1 MPYQGDT
8 TANASNS
15 APTTPG
21 TPATTRANTVMVIP
35 AVDLFLAT
43 VTIMGKAGTRHFA
56 YPQPQLIA
64 EALGQAV
71 RPTRW
76 CEVSKTLTVTV
87 AVVGKRE
94 GAQRHFALNGAHPD
108 KNAHPVEQGQ
118 PAKQDHPA

>member
-8 TANASNS
+8 TPNASNS

-35 AVDLFLAT
+35 AVDLFLGT

-64 EALGQAV
+64 EALAQAV

-87 AVVGKRE
+87 AAVGKRE

-108 KNAHPVEQGQ
+108 KHAQPVEHAH